1 MKSYKGICTKCR
13 KWKTK
18 LTFISEDIRI
28 CVDCIDKIKDFDE
41 EIETETSQIIHNKGD
56 DSL

>member
-1 MKSYKGICTKCR
+1 MKSYKGICTNCR

-28 CVDCIDKIKDFDE
+28 CVDCIDKIKAFDE
-41 EIETETSQIIHNKGD
+41 EDETETPQGIHTEGD
-56 DSL
+56 GQ